1 MRGADGINGMNGID
15 GLRGA
20 DGAHGTKGIDGS
32 KGEIGAV
39 GPQGDKGEAGMIWRG
54 TYRSDIEYWIGDVVG
69 VSGSAYVCV
78 AATNQAPPVGFGWE
92 LLVSRGA
99 QGIRGIQGET
109 GSGSA
114 IDLPVSILNGGTGQ
128 TTAKTAINALLPSQ
142 VGKSGK
148 FLSTEGVN
156 LLWADQAVPA
166 SPDADSLTGTTLAST
181 VVTSSLTSTGTLASL
196 TVTAPISGSITG
208 SAATATSAT
217 TAGTVTTAAQPA
229 ITSVGTLTGLTVT
242 NTIVG
247 SINGNAATATS
258 ATSATT
264 AGTVTTA
271 AQPTIT
277 SVGTLTAVNTSGVIT
292 GTNTT
297 ASTTSATGALI
308 IAGGAGIA
316 KDSFINGHRIG
327 VGLLASQTNLAVG
340 TNALNST
347 IALGIDNVAVG
358 YLAGQNVT
366 SGANNVM
373 LGSNAGFSNTS
384 GASNMC
390 IGNGAH
396 YSNQT
401 GSFNVAI
408 GGGAGHEQ
416 NNNSV
421 YNVFLGSNAGYF
433 ITSGN
438 ETTCVGGDA
447 GRRQADGSTNMT
459 ASSNSVYIGYNAK
472 GFNNSDSNTI
482 VIGSNAIGLGAN
494 KTAIGTSS
502 TTETKLFG
510 QLTLDATA
518 LISSTSATA
527 LAIKSAVPAG
537 TGVTPTVQIICPS
550 AAFTLQNQIATQAVF
565 NTGMRTITLQA
576 ATTYMFEGQYLL
588 TTGTTSHITSMSFVL
603 TTATMTNCS
612 WTSTTG
618 MPAALNA
625 ATSGAFQ
632 AIFNSVAGGN
642 VNTAS
647 TSANTMIIFKG
658 IMRVLAAGTLVP
670 NIAFSAAPGVTCST
684 SIGSYIKF
692 YPIGANTI
700 DSVGTAIS

>member
-1 MRGADGINGMNGID
+1 VSDKEKIKAAVSKLRKRDPRVIAIRNMIALAKVTRIPENGKDGIDGMRGADGINGID

-20 DGAHGTKGIDGS
+20 DGLHGAKGLDGS

-54 TYRSDIEYWIGDVVG
+54 TYRSDLEYDIGDVVG
-69 VSGSAYVCV
+69 VSGSAYVCT

-99 QGIRGIQGET
+99 QGIRGIKGEA
-109 GSGSA
+109 GSGAA
-114 IDLPVSILNGGTGQ
+114 IDLPVSIANGGTGQ
-128 TTAKTAINALLPSQ
+128 TTAKNALDALLPSQ
-142 VGKSGK
+142 TGKSGR
-148 FLSTEGVN
+148 FLQTNGVSPLWEVVLADASTLEGV
-156 LLWADQAVPA
+156 
-166 SPDADSLTGTTLAST
+166 TLKST
-181 VVTSSLTSTGTLASL
+181 VVNSSL
-196 TVTAPISGSITG
+196 
-208 SAATATSAT
+208 
-217 TAGTVTTAAQPA
+217 
-229 ITSVGTLTGLTVT
+229 
-242 NTIVG
+242 
-247 SINGNAATATS
+247 
-258 ATSATT
+258 
-264 AGTVTTA
+264 
-271 AQPTIT
+271 T
-277 SVGTLTAVNTSGVIT
+277 SVGTLTAVDTSGVIT
-292 GTNTT
+292 GTNAT
-297 ASTTSATGALI
+297 ASTSSATGALI

-401 GSFNVAI
+401 GSYNVAI

-494 KTAIGTSS
+494 KTTIGTSS
-502 TTETKLFG
+502 TTESKLFG

-518 LISSTSATA
+518 CISAASATA
-527 LAIKSAVPAG
+527 LALKTIVPAG
-537 TGVTPTVQIICPS
+537 TGVTPTIQIICPS
-550 AAFTLQNQIATQAVF
+550 AAFTLQNQTATQPVF
-565 NTGMRTITLQA
+565 NTPQDTISVQA

-588 TTGTTSHITSMSFVL
+588 QTGATSHSTSMSFVL
-603 TTATMTNCS
+603 TTATITDMT
-612 WTSTTG
+612 WVT
-618 MPAALNA
+618 L
-625 ATSGAFQ
+625 ATSV
-632 AIFNSVAGGN
+632 NSVAGVTLSQASTFFNSSTGGAF
-642 VNTAS
+642 NTA
-647 TSANTMIIFKG
+647 NTNVFCIVKFEG
-658 IMRVLAAGTLVP
+658 VLRVNVGGTVVP
-670 NIAFSAAPGVTCST
+670 NIAFSVAPGVTCST
-684 SIGSYIKF
+684 LVGSYIKF